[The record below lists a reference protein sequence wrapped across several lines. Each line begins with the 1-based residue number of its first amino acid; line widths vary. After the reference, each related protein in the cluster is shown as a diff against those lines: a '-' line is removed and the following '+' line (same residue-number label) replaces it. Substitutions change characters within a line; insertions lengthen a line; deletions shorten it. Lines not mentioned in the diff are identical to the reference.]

1 MNEYYE
7 DGKKKKSFFILFF
20 CNHYS
25 FNLKLSFFLFKRIM
39 RKGKKKAWS
48 FKKEY
53 VLGMM
58 SRL

>member
-1 MNEYYE
+1 
-7 DGKKKKSFFILFF
+7 
-20 CNHYS
+20 
-25 FNLKLSFFLFKRIM
+25 M

-58 SRL
+58 SRLREIFCERREATKVCL